1 MTMDLALRDRY
12 SGWRPHALM
21 LVCWAFLGLFLIWPV
36 ALVLSGAFVE
46 VQSDGSRVFTTQY
59 IAGVFADPVL
69 RDSIA
74 NSLLL
79 AAIVTLV
86 TIVMAL
92 PLSLMTTR
100 YEFAGK
106 RIIEN
111 LLLLPIVLPPFVGAI
126 GLRHLF
132 GRFGGVNSLLIGM
145 GLIDPADPIDFFGG
159 ARFWGVVFIEALHLY
174 PIIYLN
180 LVAVMSNLDP
190 SLEQAAEVMGA
201 SPWMRLRRI
210 VLPLSLPGL
219 FAGGTIVFIW
229 SFTELGTPLMFD
241 FYRVAPV
248 QIMWGVNDMT
258 VSPRPYAL
266 VVVMLLL
273 TVILYLLG
281 KFYFGRA
288 AWTAPTRA
296 MTQRVLKPLRGA
308 KALAAA
314 VPFGLLLFFA
324 ILPHIGVILAS
335 LSPPGAWYRS
345 TFPEEL
351 TLAHY
356 AGAIANPLVSDSIRN
371 SILYATLATAVD
383 VVLGIMIAYLVV
395 RAKPAG
401 ARLLDA
407 LAMMPLA
414 IPGLVMAFGYVAMS
428 LKWPMPQLA
437 AFFTEH
443 QLPTLASLCQITGR
457 APNPALFLI
466 IAYAVRRLPF
476 IVRSASAGL
485 EQVPIE
491 LEDAAKNLGGTSIYT
506 LRRIVLPLIVPSLI
520 AGALLTFSFAMLEVS
535 DSLILAQ
542 AEKYFPI
549 TKAIYTLFKRL
560 GDGPYVASALGV
572 WSMTLLGVTLVGAA
586 MLLGK
591 RLGALFRA

>member
-1 MTMDLALRDRY
+1 MDLAHRDRY
-12 SGWRPHALM
+12 SGLQPQILM
-21 LVCWAFLGLFLIWPV
+21 LICWVFLGLFLIWPV
-36 ALVLSGAFVE
+36 ALVLAGAFME
-46 VQSDGSRVFTTQY
+46 VQADGTKVFTWQY
-59 IAGVFADPVL
+59 IAGVFQDPVL
-69 RDSIA
+69 RDSIL

-79 AAIVTLV
+79 ATVVTFV
-86 TIVMAL
+86 TILMAM
-92 PLSLMTTR
+92 PLSLLTTR
-100 YEFAGK
+100 YEFRGK
-106 RIIEN
+106 KIIEN

-132 GRFGGVNSLLIGM
+132 GRFGGINSLLINL
-145 GLIDPADPIDFFGG
+145 GLVDSADPIDFFGG

-190 SLEQAAEVMGA
+190 ALEQAAEMMGA
-201 SPWMRLRRI
+201 SRWMRLRRI

-248 QIMWGVNDMT
+248 QIMWGVNDMA

-273 TVILYLLG
+273 TVFLYFLG
-281 KFYFGRA
+281 KYYFGRA

-296 MTQRVLKPLRGA
+296 MTQRVLKPLTGA

-314 VPFGLLLFFA
+314 IPFGLLLVFA
-324 ILPHIGVILAS
+324 VLPHLGVIIAS

-345 TFPEEL
+345 TLPEQL

-356 AGAIANPLVSDSIRN
+356 SGAVANPLVAN
-371 SILYATLATAVD
+371 SIQNSIMYATVATLVD
-383 VVLGIMIAYLVV
+383 IVLGIMIAYLVV

-401 ARLLDA
+401 AKLLDA
-407 LAMMPLA
+407 MSMMPLA

-428 LKWPMPQLA
+428 LRWPMPELA
-437 AFFTEH
+437 TFFSTH
-443 QLPTLASLCQITGR
+443 NMPWPASLCQITGK
-457 APNPALFLI
+457 APNPALFLV

-485 EQVPIE
+485 EQVPVE
-491 LEDAAKNLGGTSIYT
+491 LEDAAKNLGGSSPYT
-506 LRRIVLPLIVPSLI
+506 LRRIVLPLIIPSLI

-542 AEKYFPI
+542 AESYFPI

-572 WSMTLLGVTLVGAA
+572 WSMLLLGVTLVGAA
-586 MLLGK
+586 LLLGK
-591 RLGALFRA
+591 RLGSLFRA